1 MRGMEEAF
9 GMGAGASVRK
19 GKTAKQ
25 VRNARKKINAAKK
38 TTTKVS
44 IKPEIRTNNT
54 SGRKAYGGQ
63 KVLTPKQGLMDGK
76 TYMQSA
82 DTREAVSKRMAR
94 NKREQQSSVVLGSK
108 VPKGYKPNSNW
119 KSKEKSRIQ

>member
-44 IKPEIRTNNT
+44 TKPEIRTNNT
-54 SGRKAYGGQ
+54 SGRKAYGGK

-82 DTREAVSKRMAR
+82 DTR
-94 NKREQQSSVVLGSK
+94 LT
-108 VPKGYKPNSNW
+108 VPKAYA
-119 KSKEKSRIQ
+119 KSARKRQGRYGS